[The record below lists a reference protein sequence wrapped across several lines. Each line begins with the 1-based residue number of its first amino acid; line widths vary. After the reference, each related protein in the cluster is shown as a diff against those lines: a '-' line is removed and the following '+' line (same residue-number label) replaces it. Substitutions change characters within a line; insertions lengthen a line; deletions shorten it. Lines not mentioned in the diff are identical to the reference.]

1 MILQKDEIKKCL
13 PQREPFLMVDR
24 VVDFDEK
31 VGIVAELDLPESLP
45 FFKGH
50 FPNMPIMPGVLMTEA
65 LAQTCGLYVALAKKN
80 AAGGNSGYA
89 AEDAAEDAADCA
101 AGCEADNPSGGAF
114 GGESGELFFLASS
127 NIKFKSVVRAG
138 ATLTMKAQQGRGFGG
153 LYSFSANAY
162 NGRELAATGTIVL
175 ASKENVK
182 L

>member
-24 VVDFDEK
+24 VVDFDERG
-31 VGIVAELDLPESLP
+31 GIVAELDLPESLP

-50 FPNMPIMPGVLMTEA
+50 FPNIPIMPGVLMTEA

-80 AAGGNSGYA
+80 AAGGNSGC
-89 AEDAAEDAADCA
+89 AADCK
-101 AGCEADNPSGGAF
+101 ADNTSGGAF

-127 NIKFKSVVRAG
+127 NIKFKSVVKAG

-153 LYSFSANAY
+153 LYSFSASAY

>member
-24 VVDFDEK
+24 VVDFDERG
-31 VGIVAELDLPESLP
+31 GIVAELDLPESLP

-50 FPNMPIMPGVLMTEA
+50 FPNIPIMPGVLMTEA
-65 LAQTCGLYVALAKKN
+65 LAQTCGLYIALAKKN
-80 AAGGNSGYA
+80 AAGGNSG
-89 AEDAAEDAADCA
+89 CA
-101 AGCEADNPSGGAF
+101 AGFKADNPSGGAF

-127 NIKFKSVVRAG
+127 NIKFKSVVKAG

-153 LYSFSANAY
+153 LYSFSASAY

>member
-89 AEDAAEDAADCA
+89 ADCA

-153 LYSFSANAY
+153 LYSFSASAY

>member
-24 VVDFDEK
+24 VVDFDERG
-31 VGIVAELDLPESLP
+31 GIVAELDLPESLP

-80 AAGGNSGYA
+80 AAGGNSGG
-89 AEDAAEDAADCA
+89 AAEDAADCT
-101 AGCEADNPSGGAF
+101 GDSKADDPSGGTF

-127 NIKFKSVVRAG
+127 NIKFKSVVKAG

-153 LYSFSANAY
+153 LYSFSASAY

>member
-24 VVDFDEK
+24 VVDFDERG
-31 VGIVAELDLPESLP
+31 GIVAELDLPESLP

-50 FPNMPIMPGVLMTEA
+50 FPNKPIMPGVLMTEA

-80 AAGGNSGYA
+80 AAG
-89 AEDAAEDAADCA
+89 CK
-101 AGCEADNPSGGAF
+101 ADNPSGGAF

-127 NIKFKSVVRAG
+127 NIKFKSVVKAG

-153 LYSFSANAY
+153 LYSFSASAY

>member
-31 VGIVAELDLPESLP
+31 GGIIAELDLPESLP

-50 FPNMPIMPGVLMTEA
+50 FPSMPIMPGVLMTEA

-80 AAGGNSGYA
+80 AAGGSSGCA
-89 AEDAAEDAADCA
+89 AEDAAGCA

-153 LYSFSANAY
+153 LYSFSVSAY
-162 NGRELAATGTIVL
+162 NGRELAAAGTIVL

>member
-31 VGIVAELDLPESLP
+31 GGIVAELDLPESLP

-80 AAGGNSGYA
+80 AASGNSGC
-89 AEDAAEDAADCA
+89 AAEDAADCA
-101 AGCEADNPSGGAF
+101 AGCKTDNPSGGVF

-153 LYSFSANAY
+153 LYSFSASAY

>member
-24 VVDFDEK
+24 VVDFDERG
-31 VGIVAELDLPESLP
+31 GIVAELDLPESLP

-50 FPNMPIMPGVLMTEA
+50 FPNIPIMPGVLMTEA

-80 AAGGNSGYA
+80 AAGGNSG
-89 AEDAAEDAADCA
+89 CT
-101 AGCEADNPSGGAF
+101 AGCKADNPSGGAF

-127 NIKFKSVVRAG
+127 NIKFKSVVKAG

-153 LYSFSANAY
+153 LYSFSASAY

>member
-1 MILQKDEIKKCL
+1 
-13 PQREPFLMVDR
+13 
-24 VVDFDEK
+24 
-31 VGIVAELDLPESLP
+31 
-45 FFKGH
+45 
-50 FPNMPIMPGVLMTEA
+50 MTEA

-80 AAGGNSGYA
+80 AAGGNSGY
-89 AEDAAEDAADCA
+89 AAEDAADCA

-138 ATLTMKAQQGRGFGG
+138 VTLTMKAQQGRGFGG
-153 LYSFSANAY
+153 LYSFSASAY

>member
-24 VVDFDEK
+24 VVDFDERG
-31 VGIVAELDLPESLP
+31 GIVAELDLPESLP

-50 FPNMPIMPGVLMTEA
+50 FPNKPIMPGVLMTEA

-80 AAGGNSGYA
+80 AAGGNSG
-89 AEDAAEDAADCA
+89 CK
-101 AGCEADNPSGGAF
+101 ADNPSGGAF

-127 NIKFKSVVRAG
+127 NIKFKSVVKAG
-138 ATLTMKAQQGRGFGG
+138 ATLTMQAEQGRGFGG
-153 LYSFSANAY
+153 LYSFSASAY

>member
-31 VGIVAELDLPESLP
+31 GGIVAELDLPESLP

-80 AAGGNSGYA
+80 VAGGNSGCA
-89 AEDAAEDAADCA
+89 AEDVADCA
-101 AGCEADNPSGGAF
+101 ACCEADNPF
-114 GGESGELFFLASS
+114 GGDSGELFFLASS

-153 LYSFSANAY
+153 LYSFSASAY

>member
-31 VGIVAELDLPESLP
+31 GGIVAELDLPESLP

-80 AAGGNSGYA
+80 AAGGNLGC
-89 AEDAAEDAADCA
+89 AADCA
-101 AGCEADNPSGGAF
+101 AGCKADNPSDGAF

-153 LYSFSANAY
+153 LYSFSASAY

>member
-24 VVDFDEK
+24 VVDFDERG
-31 VGIVAELDLPESLP
+31 GIVAELDLPESLP

-50 FPNMPIMPGVLMTEA
+50 FPNNPIMPGVLMTEA

-80 AAGGNSGYA
+80 AAGGSSGC
-89 AEDAAEDAADCA
+89 AAEDAADCA
-101 AGCEADNPSGGAF
+101 AGCKADNPSGDTF

-153 LYSFSANAY
+153 LYSFSASAY

>member
-1 MILQKDEIKKCL
+1 MILQKDEIKKYL

-24 VVDFDEK
+24 VVDFDERG
-31 VGIVAELDLPESLP
+31 GIVAELDLPESLP

-50 FPNMPIMPGVLMTEA
+50 FPNIPIMPGVLMTEA

-89 AEDAAEDAADCA
+89 A
-101 AGCEADNPSGGAF
+101 GCKADNPSGGAF

-127 NIKFKSVVRAG
+127 NIKFKSVVKAG
-138 ATLTMKAQQGRGFGG
+138 TTLTMKAQQGRGFGG
-153 LYSFSANAY
+153 LYSFSASAY

>member
-31 VGIVAELDLPESLP
+31 GGIVAELDLPESLP

-80 AAGGNSGYA
+80 AAGGNSGCA
-89 AEDAAEDAADCA
+89 AEDVADCA
-101 AGCEADNPSGGAF
+101 EGCEADNSSGGAF

-127 NIKFKSVVRAG
+127 NIKFKSVVKAG

-153 LYSFSANAY
+153 LYSFSASAY

-175 ASKENVK
+175 ASKENGK

>member
-24 VVDFDEK
+24 VVDFDERG
-31 VGIVAELDLPESLP
+31 GIVAELDLPESLP

-80 AAGGNSGYA
+80 AAGGNSGG
-89 AEDAAEDAADCA
+89 AAEDAADCA
-101 AGCEADNPSGGAF
+101 AGCKTDNPSVDTF

-127 NIKFKSVVRAG
+127 NIKFKSVVKAG

-153 LYSFSANAY
+153 LYSFSASAY

>member
-80 AAGGNSGYA
+80 AAGGNSG
-89 AEDAAEDAADCA
+89 CA
-101 AGCEADNPSGGAF
+101 AGCKADNPSGGAF

-153 LYSFSANAY
+153 LYSFSASAY

>member
-80 AAGGNSGYA
+80 AAGGNSG
-89 AEDAAEDAADCA
+89 CA

-153 LYSFSANAY
+153 LYSFSASAY